1 MPMKYDT
8 VSVTVAAGEEG
19 TEEIMTDYRDVRRT
33 VHELT
38 CEKTT
43 DVDLICYRESVKE
56 IDIPTDARPLDYE
69 WLEYERNFDPGQ
81 AFRVGFRNGTGGSIT
96 KKITVQFETA

>member
-1 MPMKYDT
+1 MAVKYDT
-8 VSVTVAAGEEG
+8 VVVTVGAGEEE
-19 TEEIMTDYRDVRRT
+19 TKEIMTDYRDVRRT
-33 VHELT
+33 VHKLT
-38 CEKTT
+38 CESVA

-81 AFRVGFRNGTGGSIT
+81 AFRVGFRNGTGASIT